1 MNHVYQKVIA
11 TWVISWV
18 GKCGCMHH
26 GMPIDKDWYHVQ
38 LPGIVE
44 GKGQVRLQVPNFN
57 DDLPQLKLKDVMGTN
72 VVWGAQFL

>member
-1 MNHVYQKVIA
+1 
-11 TWVISWV
+11 
-18 GKCGCMHH
+18 MHH

-44 GKGQVRLQVPNFN
+44 GKGQVRLQLPNF
-57 DDLPQLKLKDVMGTN
+57 DDDIHELKLKDVMGTN

>member
-1 MNHVYQKVIA
+1 
-11 TWVISWV
+11 
-18 GKCGCMHH
+18 MHH
-26 GMPIDKDWYHVQ
+26 GMAIDKDWYHVQ
-38 LPGIVE
+38 LPRIVE